1 MKKTLL
7 AFVFGMLALSAFPQK
22 KALFLDNEP
31 WENVLKQAQKANR
44 KVFVDCYTSW
54 CVPCKHLMNV
64 IFPQKIVSDYLDSTF
79 ICVKY
84 DIERKNGKE
93 FEARYPN
100 RILAIPTM
108 FVTDPRGNLLHVL
121 RGAREAD
128 DLLDKLK
135 DGLSGKPLYEIEKE
149 YQQGN
154 RELNFIKRY
163 LWFLEECA
171 GAQRRSE
178 KVASDYAAQF
188 PMDSLLNPDIWGMVG
203 GFIWRDMYSR
213 EYRFILEHLRGFEK
227 VEKDYYKLE
236 DRLYAVL
243 RFEANVV
250 MSKIVRTVNSD
261 SLLVLKQKVDQL
273 LELSKYPVKG
283 FPKILADLLVV
294 KAMLDGDI
302 DKVYERFMV
311 FEDCDF
317 LLDAPWL
324 RATIFRYLFTR
335 LADKQRV
342 QACMDR
348 LLAYQGRLGHGG
360 EVVDDVVALGKE
372 KLAKM

>member
-7 AFVFGMLALSAFPQK
+7 AFVFGMLTLSVFPQK
-22 KALFLDNEP
+22 EALFLDNEP
-31 WENVLKQAQKANR
+31 WENVLKQAQKANK

-84 DIERKNGKE
+84 DIEQKNGKE

-171 GAQRRSE
+171 GDQRRSE
-178 KVASDYAAQF
+178 KVAGDYAAQF
-188 PMDSLLNPDIWGMVG
+188 PMDSLLNPDIWNMVG

-213 EYRFILEHLRGFEK
+213 EYRFILEHLEGFGKIE
-227 VEKDYYKLE
+227 DYYKLE
-236 DRLYAVL
+236 DRLYDVL
-243 RFEANVV
+243 RFETNVV
-250 MSKIVRTVNSD
+250 MLKIVQTENSD

-273 LELSKYPVKG
+273 LELSKYPVKE
-283 FPKILADLLVV
+283 FPKISADLLVV
-294 KAMLDGDI
+294 KAMLDGDT
-302 DKVYERFMV
+302 DKVYERFMA
-311 FEDCDF
+311 FEDCNF
-317 LLDAPWL
+317 LFDVSWF
-324 RATIFRYLFTR
+324 RSTIFRYLFTR
-335 LADKQRV
+335 LDDKRRV

-348 LLAYQGRLGHGG
+348 LLAYQRRLGHEKGG
-360 EVVDDVVALGKE
+360 EVDEEVALGKE